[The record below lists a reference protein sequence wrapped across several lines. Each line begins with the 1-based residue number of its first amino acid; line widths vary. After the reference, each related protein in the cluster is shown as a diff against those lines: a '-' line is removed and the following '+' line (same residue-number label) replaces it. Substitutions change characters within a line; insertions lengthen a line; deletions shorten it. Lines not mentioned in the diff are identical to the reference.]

1 MSAGRGAR
9 PGEAVP
15 VVGVG
20 GGLSGHPEDLLR
32 GALEKIVYFECRL
45 AQLEGELK
53 AARDVAAREKMALSA
68 AREREVAA
76 SAAFVEARSALEG
89 ERTQAG
95 ELADR
100 VRLLEAERERFLA
113 GLIDQ
118 ARIAGAPGRG
128 GLAADDAAE
137 SADLAGF
144 IAELRAE
151 IEALRP
157 WKAAAERVGLRV
169 DAPDAT
175 GPGARA
181 DAGGAPPP
189 AVPDLAARFEDA
201 GRIGVTRSDASRL
214 ERSLPSRAERSL
226 YEASMDD
233 LASADARDRR
243 RAADALRA
251 MGSRAAAPLVA
262 AAVGRER
269 DPEVKAALLSA
280 LGALGEPSAAD
291 IAARELGD
299 ARPAVRAAALDAMAA
314 LAGPEAEPRLI
325 AALAD
330 PSAVVRRRSVL
341 LLGFGRGA
349 TVDEALASALAD
361 RDPGVARA
369 AALALAGRPNAAAQG
384 VLARALDHR
393 QEGVRRAAA
402 EAVARWSGETVGAGS
417 SGEERR
423 RAARRIADRL
433 AELDAGALRDA
444 VVSAAPA
451 DAPPATRARTA
462 VAPPAHL
469 PATAIPL
476 PAAPPAQG
484 RVAASPAPAPRAPAS
499 SSALAAS
506 PRAHAAV
513 AVVDA
518 PGGDLDPLEQAVLLE
533 IRSALRGRSSD
544 EIARNVPGD
553 AGGALRSL
561 VARGAAVLRGV
572 RYFPA

>member
-1 MSAGRGAR
+1 M
-9 PGEAVP
+9 
-15 VVGVG
+15 
-20 GGLSGHPEDLLR
+20 SGHPEDLLR

-53 AARDVAAREKMALSA
+53 AARGVAAREKEALAA
-68 AREREVAA
+68 AREREVAVTGA
-76 SAAFVEARSALEG
+76 LAEARSALDG

-95 ELADR
+95 ELAER

-128 GLAADDAAE
+128 GLAEGAAAE

-144 IAELRAE
+144 IAELRGE

-157 WKAAAERVGLRV
+157 WKAAAERAGLRV
-169 DAPDAT
+169 EAAAA
-175 GPGARA
+175 PGARA
-181 DAGGAPPP
+181 DGDAPP
-189 AVPDLAARFEDA
+189 AVPALAARFEEA

-214 ERSLPSRAERSL
+214 EGSLPSRAERSL

-233 LASADARDRR
+233 LASADPRDRR
-243 RAADALRA
+243 RAAEALRA

-269 DPEVKAALLSA
+269 DPEVKVALLSA
-280 LGALGEPSAAD
+280 LGTLGEPSAAD

-299 ARPAVRAAALDAMAA
+299 ARPSVRAAALDAVAA
-314 LAGPEAEPRLI
+314 LAGPEAEPRLL

-330 PSAVVRRRSVL
+330 PSPVVRRRSIL

-384 VLARALDHR
+384 ALARAVDHR
-393 QEGVRRAAA
+393 EEGVRRAAA
-402 EAVARWSGETVGAGS
+402 EAVARWSGETVRAGS
-417 SGEERR
+417 SAEERR

-433 AELDAGALRDA
+433 AELDSGALRDA
-444 VVSAAPA
+444 VVGAAPA
-451 DAPPATRARTA
+451 EAP
-462 VAPPAHL
+462 APS
-469 PATAIPL
+469 
-476 PAAPPAQG
+476 
-484 RVAASPAPAPRAPAS
+484 RVAPAPAPAARPALVAGAPAPG
-499 SSALAAS
+499 APVLATAPAGAARLAGPGLAAAAPPPS
-506 PRAHAAV
+506 ASGAPLATPPSPGAAPRARAAV
-513 AVVDA
+513 AVLEA
-518 PGGDLDPLEQAVLLE
+518 PGDDHGPLEQAVLLE
-533 IRSALRGRSSD
+533 IRSALRGRSAD
-544 EIARNVPGD
+544 EIARAVPGD
-553 AGGALRSL
+553 AEGALRSL
-561 VARGAAVLRGV
+561 VARGAVVLRGL

>member
-1 MSAGRGAR
+1 
-9 PGEAVP
+9 
-15 VVGVG
+15 
-20 GGLSGHPEDLLR
+20 LSGHPEDLLR

-53 AARDVAAREKMALSA
+53 AARGVAAREKEALSA
-68 AREREVAA
+68 AREREVAVTGA
-76 SAAFVEARSALEG
+76 LAEARSALDG

-95 ELADR
+95 ELAER

-118 ARIAGAPGRG
+118 ARIAGAPGHG
-128 GLAADDAAE
+128 GLAEGAAAE

-144 IAELRAE
+144 IAELRGE

-157 WKAAAERVGLRV
+157 WKAAAERAGLRV
-169 DAPDAT
+169 EAAAAAA
-175 GPGARA
+175 PGARGDG
-181 DAGGAPPP
+181 DAPP
-189 AVPDLAARFEDA
+189 AVPALAARFEEA

-214 ERSLPSRAERSL
+214 EGSLPSRAERSL

-233 LASADARDRR
+233 LASADPRDRR
-243 RAADALRA
+243 RAAEALRA

-269 DPEVKAALLSA
+269 DPEVKVALLSA
-280 LGALGEPSAAD
+280 LGTLGEPSAAD

-299 ARPAVRAAALDAMAA
+299 ARPSVRAAALDAVAA
-314 LAGPEAEPRLI
+314 LAGPEAEPRLL

-330 PSAVVRRRSVL
+330 PSPVVRRRSIL

-384 VLARALDHR
+384 ALARAVDHR
-393 QEGVRRAAA
+393 EEGVRRAAA
-402 EAVARWSGETVGAGS
+402 EAVARWSGETVRAGS
-417 SGEERR
+417 SAEERR

-433 AELDAGALRDA
+433 AELDSGALRDA
-444 VVSAAPA
+444 VVEAAAAEAPAPSRAAPA
-451 DAPPATRARTA
+451 AAPAARPALAA
-462 VAPPAHL
+462 APGA
-469 PATAIPL
+469 PL
-476 PAAPPAQG
+476 PSPPSTGA
-484 RVAASPAPAPRAPAS
+484 APRA
-499 SSALAAS
+499 
-506 PRAHAAV
+506 RAAV
-513 AVVDA
+513 AVLEA
-518 PGGDLDPLEQAVLLE
+518 PGDELGPLEQAVLLE
-533 IRSALRGRSSD
+533 IRSALRGRSAD
-544 EIARNVPGD
+544 EIARAVPGD
-553 AGGALRSL
+553 AEGALRSL
-561 VARGAAVLRGV
+561 VARGAVVLRGL